1 MDILV
6 FEDDELDTLY
16 SVINKLQL
24 IFHPYICPNGE
35 LDFHKIMELQ
45 SSDKDII
52 ILVDN
57 NLASPICEIARNGYL
72 KNKDRMYK
80 MAALIL
86 WAQFIGAKLS
96 CGFSLF
102 ETDSQKLS
110 CYTAESSRLQ
120 FLHAVDNIPAHIW
133 KALAFGNIDHVPS
146 QYLSSDYK
154 TDERNFEYNEGVLYL
169 STEAA
174 IIKIV
179 ELLRKES
186 VTAIEK
192 FVEFTNWY
200 ADNLM
205 IAESILFYAAAVFAN
220 VPNVAMPKKCKS
232 SDFSEVIKGIKNQA
246 WDLTYIVTWSTVYS
260 NETIDK
266 CYMFATDD
274 ITQKV
279 IIVNTI
285 PPGECLKALYSIFTT
300 KKEIEMLNILFES
313 KFGKSRILPMKELND
328 DENVKNIKAVIS
340 EECALLQKM
349 IQE

>member
-1 MDILV
+1 
-6 FEDDELDTLY
+6 
-16 SVINKLQL
+16 
-24 IFHPYICPNGE
+24 
-35 LDFHKIMELQ
+35 MELQ

-57 NLASPICEIARNGYL
+57 NLTSPICEIARNGYL
-72 KNKDRMYK
+72 KNPDRMCK
-80 MAALIL
+80 IAALII
-86 WAQFIGAKLS
+86 WAKSIGARLS

-110 CYTAESSRLQ
+110 CYTAESTRLQ
-120 FLHAVDNIPAHIW
+120 FLHAIDNIPAYIW
-133 KALAFGNIDHVPS
+133 KTLAFGDIDHVPN

-154 TDERNFEYNEGVLYL
+154 TDERRFEYNESVLYL

-186 VTAIEK
+186 ETAIEK
-192 FVEFTNWY
+192 FIEFTNWY

-246 WDLTYIVTWSTVYS
+246 WDLNYIVTLSTVYS
-260 NETIDK
+260 KEEENQ
-266 CYMFATDD
+266 CFVFATDD

-285 PPGECLKALYSIFTT
+285 PPGECFNALCSIFKT
-300 KKEIEMLNILFES
+300 KKEMEILNSLVES
-313 KFGKSRILPMKELND
+313 RFGTNRIQPMKELDDND
-328 DENVKNIKAVIS
+328 KVEIIKALIS
-340 EECALLQKM
+340 EEYTLLQNM
-349 IQE
+349 IQ

>member
-24 IFHPYICPNGE
+24 IFHPSICPNGK
-35 LDFHKIMELQ
+35 LDFHKITELQ

-72 KNKDRMYK
+72 KNKERMYK

-86 WAQFIGAKLS
+86 WAQFIGARLS
-96 CGFSLF
+96 CGFSLL

-120 FLHAVDNIPAHIW
+120 FLHAVDNIPSHIW
-133 KALAFGNIDHVPS
+133 KALAFGDIDHVPN

-154 TDERNFEYNEGVLYL
+154 TDERKFEYNESVLYL

-179 ELLRKES
+179 ELLRRES
-186 VTAIEK
+186 VTSIEK
-192 FVEFTNWY
+192 FIEFTNWY
-200 ADNLM
+200 AEHLV
-205 IAESILFYAAAVFAN
+205 IAESILFYAAAVFTN

-232 SDFSEVIKGIKNQA
+232 SNYSEIVKGIKNQA
-246 WDLTYIVTWSTVYS
+246 WDLTYIITWSTVYS
-260 NETIDK
+260 KETDDQ
-266 CYMFATDD
+266 YFMFATDD

-279 IIVNTI
+279 IVVNTV
-285 PPGECLKALYSIFTT
+285 PPGECLKTLYSIFTT
-300 KKEIEMLNILFES
+300 KKEIEMLDILFKS
-313 KFGKSRILPMKELND
+313 KFGNARIQPMKGLD
-328 DENVKNIKAVIS
+328 DAEKSNIIKNLIS
-340 EECALLQKM
+340 EEYASLQNM
-349 IQE
+349 MQ

>member
-24 IFHPYICPNGE
+24 IFHPSICPNGK
-35 LDFHKIMELQ
+35 LDFHKITELQ
-45 SSDKDII
+45 SSDKDVI

-72 KNKDRMYK
+72 KNKERMYK

-86 WAQFIGAKLS
+86 WAQFIGARLS

-133 KALAFGNIDHVPS
+133 KALAFGNIDHVPN
-146 QYLSSDYK
+146 QYLSSDYN
-154 TDERNFEYNEGVLYL
+154 TDERKFEYNENVLYL
-169 STEAA
+169 SIEAA
-174 IIKIV
+174 VIKIV
-179 ELLRKES
+179 ELLRQKS
-186 VTAIEK
+186 ITSIDKFIE
-192 FVEFTNWY
+192 FSNWY
-200 ADNLM
+200 ADHFL
-205 IAESILFYAAAVFAN
+205 ISESVMFYAAAVFAN
-220 VPNVAMPKKCKS
+220 VEHIEIPKKCKS
-232 SDFSEVIKGIKNQA
+232 KDFSLVKKGIKNQA
-246 WDLTYIVTWSTVYS
+246 WDLTYICTWSTVYS
-260 NETIDK
+260 KETDSQ
-266 CYMFATDD
+266 CFMFATDD
-274 ITQKV
+274 VTQKV

-285 PPGECLKALYSIFTT
+285 PPGECIKALYSIFTT
-300 KKEIEMLNILFES
+300 KKEKEMLDILFES
-313 KFGKSRILPMKELND
+313 KFGKSRIQPMKELND
-328 DENVKNIKAVIS
+328 DEKVKNIKAIIS
-340 EECALLQKM
+340 EEYGLLQNM